1 MKSWSRVIYE
11 IILYLA
17 TYVAPQIIIHFSQKN
32 LSTHLQKSQLFL
44 RNYQQC
50 NQLWVDRRRKLVRV
64 CRITSWLFAI
74 LWLPMTLD
82 SLLRNIIERQSIHW
96 SYFSDFTLLLAWSVT
111 LVVPIIII
119 YMSTAYRQTVIDF
132 HHSFIQRY
140 FFRFRQ

>member
-1 MKSWSRVIYE
+1 
-11 IILYLA
+11 
-17 TYVAPQIIIHFSQKN
+17 
-32 LSTHLQKSQLFL
+32 
-44 RNYQQC
+44 
-50 NQLWVDRRRKLVRV
+50 
-64 CRITSWLFAI
+64 
-74 LWLPMTLD
+74 MTLD